1 MSTTLENALI
11 ATFLGLALV
20 GGGGF
25 VTNYVNDQICK
36 GVVDSE
42 HYEYCKKDEEKK

>member
-11 ATFLGLALV
+11 ATFIGLLLV

-25 VTNYVNDQICK
+25 ITTYAKNHMCQAVP
-36 GVVDSE
+36 DSE
-42 HYEYCKKDEEKK
+42 QYDYCKKDEDKK